1 MSMADRDGVIWY
13 DGKLVPWREANTH
26 VLTHTLHYGMGVFEG
41 VRAYE
46 TDKGAAI
53 FRLQDHTDRLFR
65 SAKIVGMKGNVVT
78 FSKNSAQL
86 AALFAQ
92 DEIWAAPV
100 ARFTWSQML
109 KTGLPL
115 KWSIPA
121 EGQAAG
127 MNVMGLALARVDGR
141 PIDFLTAIVHLVLF
155 WIGNALL
162 TPFIVLV
169 GLFTDRGRLLHD
181 LLLGTVVVR
190 RDRY

>member
-1 MSMADRDGVIWY
+1 MFHSGDNEMSADFNETRVPTTDWQAYRGVLSRRIVALLWIPAAVIVFFL
-13 DGKLVPWREANTH
+13 GI
-26 VLTHTLHYGMGVFEG
+26 LTLGLGFFLYP
-41 VRAYE
+41 
-46 TDKGAAI
+46 
-53 FRLQDHTDRLFR
+53 
-65 SAKIVGMKGNVVT
+65 
-78 FSKNSAQL
+78 
-86 AALFAQ
+86 ALFA
-92 DEIWAAPV
+92 IV
-100 ARFTWSQML
+100 AMLYFGLTMGGPSQA
-109 KTGLPL
+109 
-115 KWSIPA
+115 S
-121 EGQAAG
+121 AG